1 MLFSKRRVVLFV
13 GGYGSG
19 KTEVAVNYSLA
30 SRPLVTKL
38 ALVDLD
44 VVNPYFRSR
53 ERIAT
58 LAEQGV
64 KVIAPAGALASADL
78 PALPGEISTAIL
90 DDEGQLVFDVGGDD
104 VGARALGR
112 YRHYLEQV
120 GYDLWLVVNGCRP
133 FTQTPELALSM
144 LKSIEATSRLSVTGL
159 INNTHLMQY
168 TDLALVQRGE
178 TLVCQLSELTGLP
191 LVFNAVVQRLVPAAK
206 EQLQHPLLPL
216 QLHMKRPWE

>member
-1 MLFSKRRVVLFV
+1 MLFSKQRIVMFV

-19 KTEVAVNYSLA
+19 KTEVAVNYCLA
-30 SRPLVTKL
+30 SRPRAESL

-53 ERIAT
+53 EQIAT

-64 KVIAPAGALASADL
+64 RVIAPAGALASADL
-78 PALPGEISTAIL
+78 PALPAGISGAIL
-90 DDEGQLVFDVGGDD
+90 DDDGQLVFDVGGDD

-112 YRHYLEQV
+112 YQHYLQQA
-120 GYDLWLVVNGCRP
+120 GYDLWLVVNGSRP
-133 FTQTPELALSM
+133 FTETPELALSM
-144 LKSIEATSRLSVTGL
+144 LRSIEATSRLSVTGL

-168 TDLALVQRGE
+168 TDLAVVQRGE
-178 TLVCQLSELTGLP
+178 ELVSQLSQMTGLP
-191 LVFNAVVQRLVPAAK
+191 VVFNAVVERLVPSA
-206 EQLQHPLLPL
+206 EGLLRHPVLPL